1 MEVRDCSIGILGS
14 VLEVLGAMGVIGSIE
29 EYGGALECEWKQY
42 RFPKPIARFGVDS
55 MGLGVGLRK
64 ELKME

>member
-1 MEVRDCSIGILGS
+1 M
-14 VLEVLGAMGVIGSIE
+14 EVLGAMGVIGSIE

-55 MGLGVGLRK
+55 MGLGVGLMK

>member
-1 MEVRDCSIGILGS
+1 MRDCSLGLLGS
-14 VLEVLGAMGVIGSIE
+14 VLELAGAMGVIDNIE
-29 EYGGALECEWKQY
+29 KYGGALGCEWKQY

-55 MGLGVGLRK
+55 LGLGVGLRK